1 MSALVIQRLNSGM
14 RSIFQI
20 MSTEIHIQESFFF
33 GKNKIK
39 TKLGFQDRAVGA
51 ACQFCGFLRS
61 SLITLIDSS
70 STRSASA
77 CIKKKTKKKLKKPKH
92 SLSSSPQSNPSKPSP
107 PTPPHRSPPARV
119 CAYTEWPERGAACC
133 QTYRSKRSP
142 PQS

>member
-1 MSALVIQRLNSGM
+1 MHSSFKGSTVGGDPYFKPCPLKY
-14 RSIFQI
+14 IFRNP
-20 MSTEIHIQESFFF
+20 FFF

-77 CIKKKTKKKLKKPKH
+77 CIKKKKTEEAKALIVIITAIQPI
-92 SLSSSPQSNPSKPSP
+92 QAQPSRTT
-107 PTPPHRSPPARV
+107 TPLPPARV